1 MLIPHDRLAFCFAKA
16 KEVSDSYKLLLQSG
30 GEHTL
35 KSVSTLIRAIEPT
48 LTGNLEILELNE
60 LYSVSEARGFFLVD
74 SEGNYKIAHL
84 KGQNPCWNRLV
95 ICKEL
100 FHVLLDSEES
110 RNISIAAHLDEFM
123 SSYPNR
129 DDVPNEAVISEW
141 QAELAAM
148 EFLFPFKDRFTIIEK
163 QDFVSS
169 DIAAR
174 YRIPKVMVERYLSD
188 EYMNNLRKFF
198 AV

>member
-1 MLIPHDRLAFCFAKA
+1 MLIPHDRLAFCFAKS
-16 KEVSDSYKLLLQSG
+16 KEVSESYKLWFPLG

-35 KSVSTLIRAIEPT
+35 KSVSKLIDAIKPT
-48 LTGNLEILELNE
+48 LKGELEIIELNE
-60 LYSVSEARGFFLVD
+60 LYSVSDARGFFLVD

-84 KGQNPCWNRLV
+84 KGQNLCWDRLV

-100 FHVLLDSEES
+100 FQVLLDSEAS
-110 RNISIAAHLDEFM
+110 RNISIADHLKEFM

-129 DDVPNEAVISEW
+129 EIVPNEAVISEW
-141 QAELAAM
+141 QAEFAAM
-148 EFLFPFKDRFTIIEK
+148 EFLFPFKDRSIIINK

-188 EYMNNLRKFF
+188 DYMNNLQKFF
-198 AV
+198 VV

>member
-1 MLIPHDRLAFCFAKA
+1 MLIPQERLVFCFAKA
-16 KEVSDSYKLLLQSG
+16 KEVSDSYKLLFPTG

-48 LTGNLEILELNE
+48 LAGGLEILEIDE
-60 LYSVSEARGFFLVD
+60 LYSVSDARGFFLVD
-74 SEGNYKIAHL
+74 AKGNYKIIHL
-84 KGQNPCWNRLV
+84 KGQNLCWERLV

-100 FHVLLDSEES
+100 FHVMLDSEES
-110 RNISIAAHLDEFM
+110 RNICIASHLDEFM

-129 DDVPNEAVISEW
+129 EIVPNKAVVSEW

-148 EFLFPFKDRFTIIEK
+148 EFLFPFKDRFIITSK

-174 YRIPKVMVERYLSD
+174 YRIPKVMVERYLSS

-198 AV
+198 EV